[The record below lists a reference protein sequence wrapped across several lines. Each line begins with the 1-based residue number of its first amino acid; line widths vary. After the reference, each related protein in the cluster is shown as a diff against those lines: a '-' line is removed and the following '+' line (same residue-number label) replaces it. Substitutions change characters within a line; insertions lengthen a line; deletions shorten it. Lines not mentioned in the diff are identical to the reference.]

1 MVAEIA
7 AGVAFFQWHG
17 AVRHWVAGSMGAS
30 LGHAVD
36 VVRFERAI
44 HLFVEPAL
52 QRLAIH
58 TPGLERL
65 AALYYGSL
73 HLGVPLAAAVFVR
86 ARRPD
91 WYRSCRRAFV
101 VLFASAL
108 PVFWLWPLAPP
119 RMLPAHYGFVD
130 VLARDVHLPAAD
142 HLFMPSLYNGVA
154 AMPSLHVGFALWAV
168 IAVWPVVRSPRL
180 RALIAMHPVVMLF
193 ATVATGNHFVVD
205 GVAGAALALAA
216 FAVEGRL
223 PRPRLGIG
231 ALTAALLG
239 AAAVIWLPMG
249 VWSMVV
255 EDYMLAALAYAVW
268 RRTGSRPLTQSKV
281 ADRAG

>member
-1 MVAEIA
+1 VVEVA
-7 AGVAFFQWHG
+7 AGIAFFQWH
-17 AVRHWVAGSMGAS
+17 AAARHWVAGAMGPS
-30 LGHAVD
+30 LRHAVG
-36 VVRFERAI
+36 VVRFERVAQ
-44 HLFVEPAL
+44 LFVEPGL

-86 ARRPD
+86 ARRRD

-101 VLFASAL
+101 ALFASAL

-168 IAVWPVVRSPRL
+168 IAVWPLVRSRRL
-180 RALIAMHPVVMLF
+180 RTVVALHPVVMLF
-193 ATVATGNHFVVD
+193 ATVATGNHFVLD
-205 GVAGAALALAA
+205 GLAGAALAVGA

-223 PRPRLGIG
+223 PHPRLGLG

-239 AAAVIWLPMG
+239 AALVIWLPTG
-249 VWSMVV
+249 VWSMAI
-255 EDYMLAALAYAVW
+255 EDAALAGLAALAYRAW
-268 RRTGSRPLTQSKV
+268 RRAGVVT
-281 ADRAG
+281 RAVDPVG